1 MTEAEVSRS
10 LSLVGVSGGGE
21 GSVVGEIKDP
31 HREPD
36 AGEVGE
42 IKDPHREPDAGE
54 REVPGSEFDSEAED
68 DTDLGGESPLKKRKI
83 DSPFVLGNSRQE
95 TLS

>member
-1 MTEAEVSRS
+1 MAKVTAMTEAEVSRS

-36 AGEVGE
+36 AGE
-42 IKDPHREPDAGE
+42 
-54 REVPGSEFDSEAED
+54 REVAGSEFDSEAED
-68 DTDLGGESPLKKRKI
+68 DTNLGSESPLKKRKI

>member
-1 MTEAEVSRS
+1 M
-10 LSLVGVSGGGE
+10 
-21 GSVVGEIKDP
+21 VGEIKDP
-31 HREPD
+31 
-36 AGEVGE
+36 
-42 IKDPHREPDAGE
+42 PHREPNAGE

-68 DTDLGGESPLKKRKI
+68 DTDLGSGSRIKKHKI